1 MNFFKTKLRRVGKSI
16 GLLVPKAVVE
26 SVGGRPDQE
35 VEVMIS
41 TKKTR
46 RERERA
52 LREAFGIAKG
62 FKVKFTRECE
72 ED

>member
-1 MNFFKTKLRRVGKSI
+1 MGFFRGKLRRVGKSL
-16 GLLVPKAVVE
+16 GVLVPKAVVE
-26 SVGGRPDQE
+26 GIHGRPEQE

-41 TKKTR
+41 TKKER
-46 RERERA
+46 KERELA
-52 LREAFGIAKG
+52 LKEAFGMAKG